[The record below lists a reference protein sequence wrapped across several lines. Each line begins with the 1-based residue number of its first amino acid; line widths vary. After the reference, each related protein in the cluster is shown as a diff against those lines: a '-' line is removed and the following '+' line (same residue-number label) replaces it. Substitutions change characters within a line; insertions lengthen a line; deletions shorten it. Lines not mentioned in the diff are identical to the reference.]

1 VTRNDAFAGQ
11 EYREYRNNVP
21 NSPPIRKLKA
31 VHTLT
36 HPAAKVDRPVAADDQ
51 GDVPDD
57 AGTQANDADIET
69 LSKPTAEDAQAT
81 LFATLATEAEEE
93 ATTGP

>member
-1 VTRNDAFAGQ
+1 MKYFATLRNGCDSSW
-11 EYREYRNNVP
+11 RV
-21 NSPPIRKLKA
+21 SIRKLKA

-57 AGTQANDADIET
+57 AGTQADADDN
-69 LSKPTAEDAQAT
+69 PTTSTPTDEDAQTT